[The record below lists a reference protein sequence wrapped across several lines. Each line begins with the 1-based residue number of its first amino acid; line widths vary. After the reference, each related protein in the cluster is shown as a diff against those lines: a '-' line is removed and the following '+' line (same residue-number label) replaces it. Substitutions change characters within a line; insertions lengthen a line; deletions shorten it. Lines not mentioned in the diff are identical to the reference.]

1 MKAVNLLELEDLARE
16 RLPQGPFDFIAGGA
30 EDEVTLRA
38 NREAFQRIQLR
49 PRVLVDVSTVDPS
62 TEVLGQRIELPVLL
76 APVALQRLAHD
87 EGELASARAAEAA
100 GTVFTLST
108 VSTCTIEQVAEA
120 AGGPKWFQLYPIRS
134 KEGTARL
141 IERAKAAG
149 YTAVCVT
156 ADVPWL
162 GRREADIRNHL
173 QFAPDIVPAN
183 LLDEIRLA
191 DLASGPRGPAG
202 GAAAGLA
209 DPGLDWE
216 DIDWIR
222 SIASP
227 LPVLVKGILTAE
239 DATLAVAHGVDS
251 IVVSN
256 HGGRQLD
263 GAPASIEAL
272 PEVVAAVDGR
282 AEVLLDSGVRRG
294 TDVVKALALGAK
306 AVFIGRPY
314 IWGLA
319 IDGEAGVQ
327 AVLSMLRAEIELA
340 MALAGCPSVADIDRS
355 RVRLGPATE

>member
-62 TEVLGQRIELPVLL
+62 TEVLGRRVELPVLL

-100 GTVFTLST
+100 GTVMVLST
-108 VSTCTIEQVAEA
+108 VSTCTLEDVAAA
-120 AGGPKWFQLYPIRS
+120 AGGHKWFQLYPLRN
-134 KEGTARL
+134 KEGTERL
-141 IERAKAAG
+141 ISRAKAAG
-149 YTAVCVT
+149 YTAICVT

-162 GRREADIRNHL
+162 GRREADIRNNL
-173 QFAPDIVPAN
+173 QFGADIVPAN

-202 GAAAGLA
+202 GAAAGLS
-209 DPGLDWE
+209 DPGLDW
-216 DIDWIR
+216 DGIDWIR
-222 SIASP
+222 SVSSP

-239 DATLAVAHGVDS
+239 DARLAVEHGVEGV
-251 IVVSN
+251 IVSN

-272 PEVVAAVDGR
+272 PEVVAAVEGR
-282 AEVLLDSGVRRG
+282 AEVLLDSGIRRG
-294 TDVVKALALGAK
+294 TDVLKALALGAR
-306 AVFIGRPY
+306 AVLIGRPY

-319 IDGEAGVQ
+319 IDGEAGVSS
-327 AVLSMLRAEIELA
+327 VLSMLREEIELA
-340 MALAGCPSVADIDRS
+340 MALSGCPTVADIDRS
-355 RVRLGPATE
+355 RVRLGSPAE